1 MFEKKKKE
9 SMSSVQSQ
17 TSNDEHCECG
27 DCKCGEVCEN
37 CKRLEKENAELND
50 KLKRVLADYQN
61 LKRRTAEE
69 KSELSFYS
77 NLSILG
83 NLLDVSDDFD
93 LAIEKYTKTE
103 ADEADWLTG
112 IQMVRGK
119 MGNLLEN
126 QQVTEIVCQLDDEF
140 DPHFHEA
147 LSTLK
152 VEDEK
157 MDGIIMGIIRKGY
170 MLGDRVLRP
179 TRVVVGKYESA

>member
-9 SMSSVQSQ
+9 
-17 TSNDEHCECG
+17 NCECK
-27 DCKCGEVCEN
+27 DCNCSTDECRNVCEN
-37 CKRLEKENAELND
+37 CKRLEQEVSDLND

-77 NLSILG
+77 NLAVLG
-83 NLLDVSDDFD
+83 SLLDVSDDFD

-112 IQMVRGK
+112 IKMVRNK
-119 MGNLLEN
+119 MSNLLEN
-126 QQVTEIVCQLDDEF
+126 QQVTEVVCQIDDEF
-140 DPHFHEA
+140 NPDFHEA
-147 LSTLK
+147 LSTMK
-152 VEDEK
+152 VDDEK

-179 TRVVVGKYESA
+179 ARVVVGKFEK